1 MLRYILV
8 VVALK
13 PMEEAFSPA
22 GSTVMER
29 GNRKKILRDVVS
41 RQIVT
46 ARHT

>member
-8 VVALK
+8 VLTSK
-13 PMEEAFSPA
+13 LMEEAFSPA

-29 GNRKKILRDVVS
+29 GNRKKILRDVIS